1 MKTPVNLLALDVDGT
16 LAADGNR
23 VTSATVAALRR
34 AAQAGIVLSL
44 CTGRRYRSAHPIL
57 QAVGLPI
64 HAVCL
69 GGAMVKN
76 PGGQTL
82 HSTCFSPDAF
92 QKVAALIRGREQ
104 AVIAQCD
111 REGVDFAVDGSVPWN
126 TETSRYHRMNQDY
139 AEWRRGLHEEDRED
153 VLVVGCFGERAEM
166 LSLREA
172 IESSFPDEFSVHIL
186 RSVGPDAWYCEILQ
200 RGVDKWTG
208 LSGLAD
214 ALSIPHTS
222 ICAVG
227 DELNDVAMVRAAGFG
242 VAVGNARDELKQVAD
257 RVIGR
262 NDEDG
267 LVPLIEELVLGR
279 VPD

>member
-1 MKTPVNLLALDVDGT
+1 LKTPVDLLALDVDGT
-16 LAADGNR
+16 LAAEGNR
-23 VTSATVAALRR
+23 VTTPTVAALRR
-34 AAQAGIVLSL
+34 AAEAGIVLTL

-57 QAVGLPI
+57 EAVGLPI

-69 GGAMVKN
+69 GGAMVKD
-76 PGGQTL
+76 PSGETL
-82 HSTCFSPDAF
+82 HSTCFSTDAF
-92 QKVAALIRGREQ
+92 RKVAALIRGREQ
-104 AVIAQCD
+104 AVVAQCD
-111 REGVDFAVDGSVPWN
+111 RQGVDFAVDGSVSWN
-126 TETSRYHRMNQDY
+126 TETSRYHRLNQGY

-153 VLVVGCFGERAEM
+153 VLVVGCFGEHAEM

-172 IESSFPDEFSVHIL
+172 IQSSFPHEFSVHVL
-186 RSVGPDAWYCEILQ
+186 RSVGPEAWYCEVLQ

-214 ALSIPHTS
+214 ALSISHTS

-227 DELNDVAMVRAAGFG
+227 DELNDLAMVRAAGFG
-242 VAVGNARDELKQVAD
+242 VAVGNAREELKRVAD

-267 LVPLIEELVLGR
+267 LVPLIEELISARAPG
-279 VPD
+279 